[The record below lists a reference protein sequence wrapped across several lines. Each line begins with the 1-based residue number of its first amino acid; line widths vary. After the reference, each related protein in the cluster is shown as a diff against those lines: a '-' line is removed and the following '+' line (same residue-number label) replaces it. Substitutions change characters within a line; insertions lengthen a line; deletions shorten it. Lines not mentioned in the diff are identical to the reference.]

1 MLEAVLD
8 FVLQNSGQTSISVIT
23 LICVMY
29 SNKQLKKHGM
39 QIGLHSE
46 GMVIQ
51 MRQVLSEIYKRSA
64 KTRTVSDYDWKI
76 WNETYGVYTKLG
88 GNGVATGWNKDINKW
103 RS

>member
-8 FVLQNSGQTSISVIT
+8 FVLQNSGQTSISFIT

-29 SNKQLKKHGM
+29 SNKQIKKHGV

-88 GNGVATGWNKDINKW
+88 GNGVAAGWNKDINKW

>member
-29 SNKQLKKHGM
+29 SNKQIKKHGV

-76 WNETYGVYTKLG
+76 WNEKYGVYTKLG